1 MQHAAREAPKSRRP
15 ASSRKIWIKWQYCFK
30 KDFEATTT
38 GTKKAIGNG
47 YNTAQINQP
56 SIERNCGDK

>member
-1 MQHAAREAPKSRRP
+1 MT
-15 ASSRKIWIKWQYCFK
+15 IWLQK